1 MVLHLF
7 QIQRPDSDFYRST
20 NWPTFLQW
28 AISSHNHDYMKA
40 LGGVRPIDVVE
51 PINGDVILAEIR
63 KSKDIT
69 LPKSNSEVE
78 QQKRLQE
85 VQNDPKY
92 EFFQPGRF
100 VLLDI
105 PKERPEKEST
115 LKRFAPYIVKNIDT
129 RQKKR
134 KNLPM
139 KLRQTANCNFVFSII
154 FTQITEGCSCSGSFW
169 KRRFGTYRKSEK
181 HEKILT

>member
-1 MVLHLF
+1 
-7 QIQRPDSDFYRST
+7 
-20 NWPTFLQW
+20 
-28 AISSHNHDYMKA
+28 MKA

-129 RQKKR
+129 RQKKPLFSL
-134 KNLPM
+134 KSM
-139 KLRQTANCNFVFSII
+139 KDVPVRGL
-154 FTQITEGCSCSGSFW
+154 
-169 KRRFGTYRKSEK
+169 FGREDLVPI
-181 HEKILT
+181 ENP